1 MCCVADMIGYTL
13 CTAQKLKK
21 LKMNKCDGKHDPAN
35 GRLTHE
41 KMLVIVCLGKNEN
54 ICIPSGLDPSRGQ
67 EELSRLLGRTFCRV
81 QADHLA
87 ITEAIAHRQTSTFI
101 LSGNPTSPVYLDFN
115 VSAFMRKPWAT
126 WKRAN
131 LKSTHCKKLTK
142 SGLIRNVFK
151 SGSISRRFM
160 TFSHEVCIHS
170 PALLS
175 LQNDKCSRASLK
187 YLHHFNLFIF
197 LTAIKFD
204 HFTEQ
209 TCT

>member
-1 MCCVADMIGYTL
+1 MKTFVF
-13 CTAQKLKK
+13 
-21 LKMNKCDGKHDPAN
+21 PA
-35 GRLTHE
+35 GWIL
-41 KMLVIVCLGKNEN
+41 LGVRRS
-54 ICIPSGLDPSRGQ
+54 CRP
-67 EELSRLLGRTFCRV
+67 LGRTFRRV

-115 VSAFMRKPWAT
+115 VSAFMRKPSAT

-151 SGSISRRFM
+151 SGSISRCFM
-160 TFSHEVCIHS
+160 TFSHEVCIPS

-175 LQNDKCSRASLK
+175 LQNDKCPRASLK
-187 YLHHFNLFIF
+187 YLHHFNLLIF
-197 LTAIKFD
+197 LAAIKFD

-209 TCT
+209 TCSLMSADQFPLLPESGWTPSTWNMFFLVPDDCVFYP